1 MIDKDIKMKEKHMR
15 LERHIV
21 WSTDMIDLNDPWQ
34 RKWYIQ
40 QVLTYGRSE
49 DIVKLN
55 WDEIRMLLGDINL
68 PSYVKSLWE
77 SYFNAQR

>member
-40 QVLTYGRSE
+40 QVLKNRAVVLVLMKRS
-49 DIVKLN
+49 LN
-55 WDEIRMLLGDINL
+55 VSDKASPSLRSLSPLL
-68 PSYVKSLWE
+68 
-77 SYFNAQR
+77 